1 MISAREKPRL
11 GNVSINSLPFLT
23 LVPPTRPETQGAE
36 RNRHLLHPNATRPM
50 PAGKVLLY
58 VIAARG
64 NWRDA
69 DTVPE
74 VLRDLEQRFGLKRVL
89 FVGDTSI

>member
-1 MISAREKPRL
+1 
-11 GNVSINSLPFLT
+11 
-23 LVPPTRPETQGAE
+23 
-36 RNRHLLHPNATRPM
+36 M

-58 VIAARG
+58 LIAARG

-74 VLRDLEQRFGLKRVL
+74 VLRDLEQRFGLKCVV
-89 FVGDTSI
+89 FVDDRGMVPSYTSI